1 MTRTLVAV
9 GLLFAWVLGAAG
21 PTMAGDTKIS
31 NIETLFAQKDKLSGQ
46 RVQIS
51 GKVVKVNNGI
61 MGKNF
66 FHVQDGSG
74 KSGANDLT
82 VTTQDVVKVGD
93 QVTVT
98 GVLTVNRDFGAG
110 YSYPLIVEEATVKPA
125 GH

>member
-1 MTRTLVAV
+1 MMRTVCAV
-9 GLLFAWVLGAAG
+9 GFLLAWMVGAAA
-21 PTMAGDTKIS
+21 PTMAGDTKVK

-46 RVQIS
+46 HIQIS

-66 FHVQDGSG
+66 FHLQDGSG
-74 KSGANDLT
+74 NAPANDLT
-82 VTTQDVVKVGD
+82 VTTQEMVKVGD

-98 GVLTVNRDFGAG
+98 GLVTVNRDFGAG
-110 YSYPLIVEEATVKPA
+110 YSYPLILEEATVVPS